1 MEHAAPNLKT
11 FKSLLCE
18 YYALRVGDQPST
30 FMICASFSLMAVDTS
45 FVRASMRACTCNQA
59 TWKQTRHTTS
69 DRWQRVAGAGGGG
82 DCRVGAVC
90 RRPRWHACPR
100 ADSAADAGVD
110 RASAQRGHGRVSSI
124 PLACTP
130 GCRHS

>member
-1 MEHAAPNLKT
+1 MEHAAPNLKP
-11 FKSLLCE
+11 FKPLLCE
-18 YYALRVGDQPST
+18 YYALRVGGQPST

-82 DCRVGAVC
+82 IAEWGRY
-90 RRPRWHACPR
+90 
-100 ADSAADAGVD
+100 AGV
-110 RASAQRGHGRVSSI
+110 RGGTHARGLTARLMPVSI
-124 PLACTP
+124 K
-130 GCRHS
+130 